1 MMEMLPIRSLLIELI
16 AAEARRGSQSALE
29 HLKTVL
35 PGIEDGSFF
44 QLDRDDQIN
53 KLYWLNGAYFGRGE
67 LERDLVEKGHLRT
80 SFRDD
85 FYKCLLEYQLAGDL
99 EDKER
104 KLLENNLAALVQRTQ
119 ASPPQEIP

>member
-53 KLYWLNGAYFGRGE
+53 RLYWLNAAYFGRGE
-67 LERDLVEKGHLRT
+67 LDRVLVENGHLPRN
-80 SFRDD
+80 FHNN
-85 FYKCLLEYQLAGDL
+85 FY
-99 EDKER
+99 
-104 KLLENNLAALVQRTQ
+104 
-119 ASPPQEIP
+119 